1 VLPMEEELSPEAA
14 AVIEDASAVVAAV
27 AEIDPDL
34 AAAVSAVV
42 EDALAL
48 ADVAA
53 PEETVVGAMSEEQ
66 PA

>member
-1 VLPMEEELSPEAA
+1 MDEELSPEAQ
-14 AVIEDASAVVAAV
+14 AVVEDASAVVAAV

-34 AAAVSAVV
+34 AEAVAAVV

-53 PEETVVGAMSEEQ
+53 PDETVVGAMNEEEV

>member
-1 VLPMEEELSPEAA
+1 MEEELSPEAA

-53 PEETVVGAMSEEQ
+53 PEETVVGAMNEEQ